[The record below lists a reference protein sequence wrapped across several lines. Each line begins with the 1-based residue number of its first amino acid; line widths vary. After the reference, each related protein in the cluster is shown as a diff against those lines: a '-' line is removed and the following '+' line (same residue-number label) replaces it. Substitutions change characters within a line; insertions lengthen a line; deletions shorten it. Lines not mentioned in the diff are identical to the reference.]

1 MPGGR
6 PPGPRPSKEYTGE
19 EIAVARLQGESTG
32 RMLGRISERTAI
44 VNWLKWQSGT
54 PEKLAIRISKGEHC
68 RSPRDE

>member
-1 MPGGR
+1 
-6 PPGPRPSKEYTGE
+6 
-19 EIAVARLQGESTG
+19 
-32 RMLGRISERTAI
+32 MLCRISERTAI